1 MKLTVISALMMSFA
15 VSACAANRAGDHVVS
30 GKCDAEGAAR
40 LVGEVAPD
48 DGTIL
53 RRTGSTIVRRIAP
66 GDQVTQDYR
75 LERVTVSIAEGRVVY
90 ASCG

>member
-1 MKLTVISALMMSFA
+1 MKLIVMSSLMMS
-15 VSACAANRAGDHVVS
+15 VGLGACAASRAGDDVGS
-30 GKCDAEGAAR
+30 GKCNAEGAAR

-75 LERVTVSIAEGRVVY
+75 LERVTVSIAQGRVIS